1 MTENQTLKL
10 SINQLFTAFCGL
22 IVTVVACYIE
32 IKVSES
38 KQDER
43 IYNNER
49 NILKQEEYKAKVDFK
64 LDKIIETMTQIK
76 LDNANQRVED
86 AEKRTR

>member
-49 NILKQEEYKAKVDFK
+49 NILKQEDYKAKVDFK

>member
-38 KQDER
+38 KQDEK
-43 IYNNER
+43 IFNNEKS
-49 NILKQEEYKAKVDFK
+49 ISKQEDYKAKVDFK
-64 LDKIIETMTQIK
+64 LDKIIETMNQIK
-76 LDNANQRVED
+76 IDNANQRVMD
-86 AEKRTR
+86 AEKKHN